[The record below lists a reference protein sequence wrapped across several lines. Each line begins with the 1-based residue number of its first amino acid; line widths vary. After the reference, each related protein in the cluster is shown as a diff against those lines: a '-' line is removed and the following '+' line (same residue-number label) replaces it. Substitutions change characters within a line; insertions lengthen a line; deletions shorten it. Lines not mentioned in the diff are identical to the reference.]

1 MKIIYIHQ
9 YFKTYTEGGSS
20 RSYYLAKALVDSGLQ
35 VEMITSHNQ
44 KQYVCKTVSGIRVH
58 YLPVYY
64 DNKLGF
70 AGRTYAFLRFAWQAY
85 RLARKI
91 GDADLCYATSTPL
104 TVGITALLL
113 KWRKNIPFYFEVR
126 DLWPLA
132 PIQMGT
138 IRNRW
143 LQKTL
148 FALERKIYGEADTI
162 VALSPGIAE
171 YIENQR
177 LGKEIHVLPNI
188 SDCVFFQNEA
198 KNPLLAEKYGVS
210 GKFTVTYF
218 GAVGKANHVQSL
230 LEIARQ
236 AQADE
241 LSQLTFLVVGQGNEW
256 TGVQQLARQY
266 GLKNLRLIPHLD
278 KYQLREVLNVTD
290 AVYVSFARKK
300 VLETSSPNKFFDAL
314 AAGKL
319 CITNTGGWIAELVE
333 TENCGFYAD
342 PEQPGEFLRRLAPY
356 LSNPAAL
363 AQARQNARKL
373 AETRFSRVWL
383 TGTFARLLQGKTVA
397 PTACEAASVE
407 I

>member
-1 MKIIYIHQ
+1 MKVIYIHQ

-44 KQYVCKTVSGIRVH
+44 KQYLCKTVSGIRVH

-70 AGRTYAFLRFAWQAY
+70 AGRIYAFLRFAWQAY
-85 RLARKI
+85 RLAEKI
-91 GDADLCYATSTPL
+91 EHTSLCYATSTPL
-104 TVGITALLL
+104 TVGIVALLL

-138 IRNRW
+138 IRNRG
-143 LQKTL
+143 LQRLL
-148 FALERKIYGEADTI
+148 FGLERRIYRQADKI
-162 VALSPGIAE
+162 VALSPGIAQH
-171 YIENQR
+171 IENQVP
-177 LGKEIHVLPNI
+177 GKEIHLLPNI
-188 SDCVFFQNEA
+188 SDCGFFQNEA
-198 KNPLLAEKYGVS
+198 KNPSLAEKYGVS

-218 GAVGKANHVQSL
+218 GAVGQVNHVRSL
-230 LEIARQ
+230 VEIARE
-236 AQADE
+236 AQARNF
-241 LSQLTFLVVGQGNEW
+241 SQLVFLVVGQGNEW
-256 TGVQQLARQY
+256 TGLQRLAGEY
-266 GLKNLRLIPHLD
+266 GLKNLRLISHLD

-319 CITNTGGWIAELVE
+319 CVTNTGGWLAELVE
-333 TENCGFYAD
+333 TEICGFYAD
-342 PEQPGEFLRRLAPY
+342 PRQPGEFLRRINPY
-356 LSNPAAL
+356 LSNPVAL
-363 AQARQNARKL
+363 AQAQQNARTL
-373 AETRFSRVWL
+373 AETQFSRVRL
-383 TGTFARLLQGKTVA
+383 TGEFVRLFKGRIAA
-397 PTACEAASVE
+397 PTAREAASVE